1 MSPSSKPFEANDED
15 DDVFEL
21 EKLLAAAEADEAKI
35 SSQPNPPAAGN
46 DLEELLAAAEADEA
60 KTSSQPKKPAT
71 QNNVPRLREDGS
83 FAEAFSY
90 DIDSNIMEKATKA
103 TELNTEEMDS
113 SDDEEVKNFLERKYN
128 EYGRDINK
136 KLKQQNEAKHE
147 AAVAQ
152 AVAKA
157 VNKPIST
164 DVAAFPHNPQQRNS
178 YSSTK
183 TNIKKPIKPN
193 SETATPANVNT
204 ITNYMK
210 LTPSVFTDPVFGLRI
225 INPLVSSTGL
235 IERMSERTPI
245 PFSTLAFHTQRGD
258 LNKDWV
264 IGGVLVSKS
273 PVKTSKNG
281 SPFSIWKLSD
291 LKGDMKLVSLFMF
304 RTAHKNLWKTAT
316 GMCIAVLNPSVL
328 DKRAES
334 GDIACL
340 SIDTD
345 QKVMILG
352 QSKDLGTCKAKKKN
366 GDPCLQTVNL
376 GNCDYCIF
384 HMKQEYSKMSQRS
397 ELQSSTAGRGLNEL
411 RNKILGKSEV
421 FYAGQS
427 FTAVPAKRSAKLAAK
442 DSKILMGLSEYA
454 VSPNAASVN
463 HASAQRQ
470 TQAVPYAARGGPVS
484 KIACNV
490 EANKKQRLKDIE
502 RLKILQMES
511 EKFASS
517 NTSKEINK
525 PAATPEPEPATKP
538 SASVPEKFKNCEFSF
553 SNRSPQLSRE
563 NFCIEVTVGEKKAD
577 MAKLKAMQLLKKKPL
592 AKANPNFIKHRG
604 TSEGKRRAIDDLNDK
619 FGTESKRQK
628 LDEEQR
634 EIDRKTRIQKIMEAT
649 SSHTNLVD
657 SRELQEQEKYFNKLE
672 KKEAL
677 EEKMLN
683 TFKMPCK
690 AVICIQCK
698 YTAFSAAD
706 RCKEE
711 RHQLKVIDTEKRF
724 YQCKD
729 CGNRTATVHKL
740 PKTSCKNCK
749 GSRWER
755 TAMIRERKID
765 DGREMLSI
773 RGDEEM
779 FMGSITSK
787 ANLNLLVPE

>member
-1 MSPSSKPFEANDED
+1 MSPTSQPFESKD
-15 DDVFEL
+15 DDDDIFAL
-21 EKLLAAAEADEAKI
+21 EKLLAAAEADEIKSASQAARTPATNPA
-35 SSQPNPPAAGN
+35 SSQAVA
-46 DLEELLAAAEADEA
+46 
-60 KTSSQPKKPAT
+60 
-71 QNNVPRLREDGS
+71 PRLIEDSS

-90 DIDSNIMEKATKA
+90 DIDATVMDKANKA
-103 TELNTEEMDS
+103 SAIHHEEMDS
-113 SDDEEVKNFLERKYN
+113 SDDEDVQNFLERKYN

-147 AAVAQ
+147 AAVTQ
-152 AVAKA
+152 AVAQA
-157 VNKPIST
+157 IRQPIST
-164 DVAAFPHNPQQRNS
+164 DVAAFPEKPTVQRKS
-178 YSSTK
+178 YAANN
-183 TNIKKPIKPN
+183 NIKKVVKPN
-193 SETATPANVNT
+193 SDTVIQNP

-210 LTPSVFTDPVFGLRI
+210 PELSVFTDPVFGLRMV
-225 INPLVSSTGL
+225 NPLVSSTGL
-235 IERMSERTPI
+235 KDRMAGRTPI
-245 PFSTLAFHTQRGD
+245 PFSALAYHTQRGD

-264 IGGVLVSKS
+264 IAGVVVSKS
-273 PVKTSKNG
+273 PVKTSKTG
-281 SPFSIWKLSD
+281 SQFSIWKLSD
-291 LKGDMKLVSLFMF
+291 LKGDMKLASIFMF

-345 QKVMILG
+345 KKVMILG
-352 QSKDLGTCKAKKKN
+352 QSKDLGTCKARKKN
-366 GDPCLQTVNL
+366 GDLCSQTVNL

-427 FTAVPAKRSAKLAAK
+427 FTAIPAKKSAKLAAK
-442 DSKILMGLSEYA
+442 DSQRLMNLSEYA
-454 VSPNAASVN
+454 VSPNNASIN
-463 HASAQRQ
+463 HASSPKQV
-470 TQAVPYAARGGPVS
+470 QAVPYAARGGPIS

-511 EKFASS
+511 EKFASVNSS
-517 NTSKEINK
+517 NTSV
-525 PAATPEPEPATKP
+525 ATPEQNSEDKTKETSPPA
-538 SASVPEKFKNCEFSF
+538 AVPEKFKNCQFSF
-553 SNRSPQLSRE
+553 ANKTPQLSRE
-563 NFCIEVTVGEKKAD
+563 NFCIEVTVGEKRAD
-577 MAKLKAMQLLKKKPL
+577 LAKLKAMQLLKKKPL
-592 AKANPNFIKHRG
+592 AKSNPNFIKHRG
-604 TSEGKRRAIDDLNDK
+604 TTEGKRRAIDELNEK

-690 AVICIQCK
+690 AVICVQCK

-755 TAMIRERKID
+755 AAMIRERKVD
-765 DGREMLSI
+765 NGREMLSI

-779 FMGSITSK
+779 FMGTITSK
-787 ANLNLLVPE
+787 ANLNLLVPEE